1 MADNQLTVA
10 KLEGGS
16 LDLDTLATFVSGDEN
31 AVNHPRLRPDADI
44 GSIAELRKKVQDKVD
59 LQIATLPIGH
69 KGYAT
74 LALAQAAQASLPAN
88 TLVEVTNDTKASNN
102 GVYLW
107 DGTALTKSAYDPAF
121 LIYDRIGLSF
131 NPKTFVEYLPTN
143 FAVVD
148 GKAKYQV
155 TKPTTGSRSVIIKI
169 DPSKT
174 YTVVKTASDR
184 FRLATFPVLP
194 QEAVLGTVIKGEA
207 DGHRKDADL
216 VYFTFTSP
224 IDAQYLVIY
233 VSASNETPTSEI
245 YEGTYNGA
253 TFNKSIFRRDVEAS
267 NIVKSKNIADE
278 REKNWIRYV
287 FRDDGLSGENASI
300 TGWAYPSDGAA
311 LLVNVKPNTTYTL
324 SRKGGD
330 RFRVALFKRMGNG
343 GSPTQ
348 LDRYRVL
355 SSSNDPQTTEKITFT
370 TNENEFILY
379 AYLTSHVEKYGYPD
393 WVQVEEGKVATEYES
408 FGYKFSPAA
417 TPKNKGSSSGTAAY
431 DYAGV
436 GDANY
441 ISKAGATAG
450 AWKDSQY
457 TIPATDDTDT
467 LQALFNSAKG
477 VVSLEPNKKY
487 KVTRPIR
494 YNPEKV
500 KLIKGNMAHIV
511 CIGDI
516 ETFQMVGTLSSSAN
530 AGDMNRSLAYNEMGP
545 MVVALKIT
553 NPMEVLGTAFVVSKV
568 MSPIFLA
575 CNFAYLRRGIVF
587 RGNNRNAILSSN
599 HIYACSDYGIHFEEG
614 GELHQI
620 NIVGNHISYCRKNIF
635 SENHNIYN
643 IQITGG
649 DIETSSYPTLEIGGA
664 AECDMHFLQTTAIL
678 EDLEIVGNTIE
689 DHWNTTKMIRLEGN
703 PTTTDKIS
711 CVTISGNVT
720 GNSAGSVIEIGGA
733 SGVEIVGQF
742 KANRGYVVDV
752 IGNLD
757 GFKLST
763 QSKQSGGG
771 LFRAVGGYSLKDV
784 TVCGNNLSNSVT
796 QNPILVDVQSLD
808 NCNFSDND
816 LRVSGV
822 GGFHTTHK
830 APITIHA
837 DTMKLVRVDDNTIAN
852 TSSST
857 KAVEIVARNSS
868 EKGSMRGNMA
878 SYGAFTAPE
887 SFAISENG

>member
-1 MADNQLTVA
+1 MGENMA
-10 KLEGGS
+10 E
-16 LDLDTLATFVSGDEN
+16 DLKTSVENFNTDAQTAEEVVNGNESGEVT
-31 AVNHPRLRPDADI
+31 ARL
-44 GSIAELRKKVQDKVD
+44 GRKYP
-59 LQIATLPIGH
+59 TLPAAIEKIMKAG
-69 KGYAT
+69 GYFDSYAT
-74 LALAQAAQASLPAN
+74 LAEAN
-88 TLVEVTNDTKASNN
+88 AKVAEIPLNRLVRVLSATDGGDYYKASAD
-102 GVYLW
+102 V
-107 DGTALTKSAYDPAF
+107 TSLTKSAYDPAF

-155 TKPTTGSRSVIIKI
+155 TNPTTGSRSVIIKI

-194 QEAVLGTVIKGEA
+194 QEAVLGTVIKGET

-233 VSASNETPTSEI
+233 VSVSNKTPTSEI

-278 REKNWIRYV
+278 REKNWIRRI
-287 FRDDGLSGENASI
+287 FKDDGLSGENASI
-300 TGWAYPSDGAA
+300 TGWVYPSDGAA
-311 LLVNVKPNTTYTL
+311 ILVNVKPNTTYTL

-343 GSPTQ
+343 GGPTQ
-348 LDRYRVL
+348 LDHYRVL

-393 WVQVEEGKVATEYES
+393 WVQVEEGETATEYES
-408 FGYKFSPAA
+408 FGYKFFPEAKS
-417 TPKNKGSSSGTAAY
+417 KGSSSGTAAY
-431 DYAGV
+431 DYAGF

-441 ISKAGATAG
+441 ISKDSATAG

-467 LQALFNSAKG
+467 LQALFDSAKG
-477 VVSLEPNKKY
+477 VVSLEPGKKY

-530 AGDMNRSLAYNEMGP
+530 AGALNRKLALNEMSP
-545 MVVALKIT
+545 LVVALRIT
-553 NPMEVLGTAFVVSKV
+553 NPMEVLGTAFVVNKV
-568 MSPIFLA
+568 MSPNFLA
-575 CNFAYLRRGIVF
+575 CNFKYVRRGIVF
-587 RGNNRNAILSSN
+587 RGVNRNAIIN
-599 HIYACSDYGIHFEEG
+599 ACHIYACYDYGIHFEEG
-614 GELHQI
+614 GDIHQI
-620 NIVGNHISYCRKNIF
+620 NITGSHISYCRKNIF

-703 PTTTDKIS
+703 PTSTDKIS

-742 KANRGYVVDV
+742 KANQGYVVDV
-752 IGNLD
+752 IGNLN

-763 QSKQSGGG
+763 QSKQNGGG
-771 LFRAVGGYSLKDV
+771 LFRAVGDYTLKDV

-796 QNPILVDVQSLD
+796 QNPILVDVKSLD
-808 NCNFSDND
+808 NCNFSRND
-816 LRVSGV
+816 LRVTGT
-822 GGFHTTHK
+822 GGFHATHK

-837 DTMKLVRVDDNTIAN
+837 DTMKLVRADNNTIAN
-852 TSSST
+852 SVSLT

-878 SYGAFTAPE
+878 NSGAFTAPS
-887 SFAISENG
+887 SFLVEANQ